1 MIVCPSLARVHRK
14 KYHKGVANL
23 KFLTPLAMLTE
34 SVIVLAIVWSG
45 YSVFILKDFEVFGEN
60 HLLENLQALTLLAVL
75 AVYMVS
81 MLQSHRSDRLL
92 CVFFV
97 WLTVGFLLREIDID
111 ELDLPA
117 FLVQWGSGSGR
128 NLLLALA
135 FGTMVIS
142 ALIRLRVYIG
152 LAKQFLVSK
161 PGVMTLASGALLIV
175 GDICE
180 KVSFTHHVFFE
191 EVFELIAY
199 AVLLRAA
206 TLLVRYP
213 VEPKASI

>member
-1 MIVCPSLARVHRK
+1 MVGSRAVRDHTK
-14 KYHKGVANL
+14 KDHKGVANL
-23 KFLTPLAMLTE
+23 KLLTPLAMLTE
-34 SVIVLAIVWSG
+34 SVIILAIVWSG
-45 YSVFILKDFEVFGEN
+45 YSVFILKDFGVFGEN

-75 AVYMVS
+75 TVYMVS
-81 MLQSHRSDRLL
+81 VLQSRRNDRLL
-92 CVFFV
+92 CIFFV
-97 WLTVGFLLREIDID
+97 WLTVGFLLREVDID
-111 ELDLPA
+111 ELNFSA

-135 FGTMVIS
+135 FGTMVIT
-142 ALIRLRVYIG
+142 ALIRLRFYIG
-152 LAKQFLVSK
+152 LARQFLVSK
-161 PGVMTLASGALLIV
+161 PGVMTLASGVLLIV

-206 TLLVRYP
+206 TLLARYP
-213 VEPKASI
+213 VEPKIAI

>member
-1 MIVCPSLARVHRK
+1 MVGSRAMRVHTK
-14 KYHKGVANL
+14 KDHKGVANL
-23 KFLTPLAMLTE
+23 KLLTPLAMLTE
-34 SVIVLAIVWSG
+34 SVIILAIVWSG
-45 YSVFILKDFEVFGEN
+45 YSVFILKDFGVFGEN

-75 AVYMVS
+75 TVYMVS
-81 MLQSHRSDRLL
+81 VLQSRRNDRLL

-97 WLTVGFLLREIDID
+97 WLTVGFLLREVDID
-111 ELDLPA
+111 ELNFSA

-135 FGTMVIS
+135 FGTMVIT
-142 ALIRLRVYIG
+142 ALIRLRFYIG
-152 LAKQFLVSK
+152 LARQFLVSK
-161 PGVMTLASGALLIV
+161 PGVMTLASGVLLIV

-206 TLLVRYP
+206 TVFARYP
-213 VEPKASI
+213 VEPKIAI

>member
-1 MIVCPSLARVHRK
+1 MKL
-14 KYHKGVANL
+14 
-23 KFLTPLAMLTE
+23 LTPLAMFTE
-34 SVIVLAIVWSG
+34 SVITLAIVWSA
-45 YSVFILKDFEVFGEN
+45 YSVFILKNFEVFGEN

-81 MLQSHRSDRLL
+81 VLQSRRSDRLL

-97 WLTVGFLLREIDID
+97 WLSVGFLLREIDID
-111 ELDLPA
+111 ELNLSA

-135 FGTMVIS
+135 FGAMAIS
-142 ALIRLRVYIG
+142 ALIRLRFYID
-152 LAKQFLVSK
+152 LAKQFLVSE
-161 PGVMTLASGALLIV
+161 PGVMTLASGVLLIV

-180 KVSFTHHVFFE
+180 KVAFTHHVFFE

-206 TLLVRYP
+206 TLLARYP
-213 VEPKASI
+213 VEPKAAI